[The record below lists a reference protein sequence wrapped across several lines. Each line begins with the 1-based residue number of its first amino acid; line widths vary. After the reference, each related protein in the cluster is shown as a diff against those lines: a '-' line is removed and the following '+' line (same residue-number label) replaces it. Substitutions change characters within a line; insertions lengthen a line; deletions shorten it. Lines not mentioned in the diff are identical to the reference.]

1 MAEMPS
7 ADLNL
12 NFGMLIFDSSTAKSQ
27 NLITGRAAGS
37 GMEGEGGQ
45 RGPPSDMSTRWPPP
59 VGARA
64 LGGPDRHGSQMT
76 WAPGLAGRGD
86 LKIHRCTSWM
96 GGVTSSFP

>member
-37 GMEGEGGQ
+37 GMEGEG
-45 RGPPSDMSTRWPPP
+45 
-59 VGARA
+59 VV
-64 LGGPDRHGSQMT
+64 
-76 WAPGLAGRGD
+76 AG
-86 LKIHRCTSWM
+86 K
-96 GGVTSSFP
+96 

>member
-37 GMEGEGGQ
+37 GMEGEGGLLQ
-45 RGPPSDMSTRWPPP
+45 ESDSEAHPATCQP
-59 VGARA
+59 
-64 LGGPDRHGSQMT
+64 
-76 WAPGLAGRGD
+76 AGRHLWGPVPWEGRTATAH
-86 LKIHRCTSWM
+86 K
-96 GGVTSSFP
+96 